1 MCHSI
6 NHGHTDGLQLPFVDV
21 ASGHASEWT
30 AVRSGHRH
38 SSFPSMRRLGSRRG
52 LIGFVQGSSTVRGF
66 KKQYSRDED
75 DEDDGSHREK
85 APDSHA

>member
-1 MCHSI
+1 
-6 NHGHTDGLQLPFVDV
+6 
-21 ASGHASEWT
+21 
-30 AVRSGHRH
+30 
-38 SSFPSMRRLGSRRG
+38 MRRLGSRRG